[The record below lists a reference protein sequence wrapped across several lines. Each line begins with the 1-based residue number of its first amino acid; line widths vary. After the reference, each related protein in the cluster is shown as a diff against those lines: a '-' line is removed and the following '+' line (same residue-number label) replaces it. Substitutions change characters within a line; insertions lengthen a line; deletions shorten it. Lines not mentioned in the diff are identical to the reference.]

1 MEKDCA
7 TTGCIGFSLGLSPPL
22 FCHILSS
29 ENLAFIYSVPVYYS
43 LDSVLSA
50 KGTKKMHVSPL
61 PSWSP
66 SPGEEQGDG
75 YQDGIK
81 VRARVSEENFI
92 MTPCL
97 RP

>member
-1 MEKDCA
+1 M
-7 TTGCIGFSLGLSPPL
+7 S
-22 FCHILSS
+22 
-29 ENLAFIYSVPVYYS
+29 VYYS

-50 KGTKKMHVSPL
+50 KGTKRMRASPL